1 MASIEIIHVGDG
13 GTKNVASIDLN
24 TKGQKT
30 MSTEENH
37 PIREER
43 IYKIVRYRENG
54 TRRTIRD
61 RVTLTEA
68 KEHCSD
74 PKTRGIR
81 NGIRWFDGYTTR

>member
-1 MASIEIIHVGDG
+1 MASIEIIHVGDDG
-13 GTKNVASIDLN
+13 AKNIGTIDLN

-30 MSTEENH
+30 MAPENESA
-37 PIREER
+37 REER

-68 KEHCSD
+68 QEHCSD

-81 NGIRWFDGYTTR
+81 NGVRWFDGYTTR